1 MTVLPMQDFV
11 TSCMHWSPE
20 FWPIL
25 LYYFI
30 THICYI
36 IMYLRTFKYWEA
48 EKLMVTDMFPEF
60 EFPLESKILSWV
72 TNMLCFF
79 SENERFIFVFKK
91 CLLNILVWV
100 YCEAIVLA
108 GQEATVRTRHGTRD
122 WFQIGKGVCQG
133 YIWPPCLFNLYAE
146 YTMWNAGLDG

>member
-1 MTVLPMQDFV
+1 MVVPYRLVALCYNVKGSFLNLSHVKIHQLVSHFIWLVCPCRFCNNM
-11 TSCMHWSPE
+11 CWSLE

-25 LYYFI
+25 LYLFI

-48 EKLMVTDMFPEF
+48 EKLMVTEKYVSEF

-79 SENERFIFVFKK
+79 SENERLIFVFKK

-108 GQEATVRTRHGTRD
+108 GQEATR
-122 WFQIGKGVCQG
+122 
-133 YIWPPCLFNLYAE
+133 N
-146 YTMWNAGLDG
+146 